1 MSKSNDNYIGFT
13 DTPED
18 MFGKVLSIPDELIL
32 KYYEYCTGSSPEDL
46 ADFKIRFREANPR
59 DMKRELACKIIES
72 YHSEKESQK
81 AMMHFDQVFVKKT
94 IPDNIDEYKMV
105 KAERLLDVL
114 TKNNMVSSNGE
125 AKRLIKQGAVK
136 IDGNKVSDMNFVLE
150 IEEQVIKCG
159 KRKFLKIIK

>member
-1 MSKSNDNYIGFT
+1 
-13 DTPED
+13 
-18 MFGKVLSIPDELIL
+18 
-32 KYYEYCTGSSPEDL
+32 
-46 ADFKIRFREANPR
+46 
-59 DMKRELACKIIES
+59 MKRELACKIIES

-81 AMMHFDQVFVKKT
+81 AMMHFDQVFIKKT

-125 AKRLIKQGAVK
+125 AKRLIKQGAIK
-136 IDGNKVSDMNFVLE
+136 IDDNKVSDMNFVLQ